1 VVLRLLGSAAGV
13 ALVTGAI
20 AVVRPYVPVL
30 SLGALYVFA
39 VLPVAILW
47 GLPYALPVAVGSMV
61 AFDLFYLQPAFSIDL
76 SHPQN
81 WLGLAVYVVTAVV
94 VSQLAAG
101 AYRRA
106 DVSEEARGRLA
117 QEQSALRRVATLIAR
132 EPPPATVFTAVVGEV
147 GQLLEADATTMLRY
161 ESNREATIVAS
172 STRQGRR
179 TPVGARLSLRD
190 GDVAATVHR
199 TGRPTRSD
207 SSEGGPGS
215 LGEFLRGLGMRLVVG
230 APIAVGGDPWGVV
243 IVGWK
248 QTDSLAEGTQARI
261 ADFTELVATAIANA
275 KARAEVAAS
284 RTRIVA
290 AADETRRRIERDLH
304 DGIQQ
309 RLVSLALELRAVE
322 AAVPAT
328 MELLQ
333 TELAHVVNGL
343 TDALVDLQEL
353 SRGIHPAILSQGGL
367 GPALSTLADRSAV
380 PVELA
385 VQVRGRLP
393 DQIEVA
399 TYYVVS
405 EALANAAKHARASVA
420 RVEVA
425 ERGGSL
431 YLTIRDDGLGG
442 ADPARGSG
450 LTGLT
455 DRIQALGGTITVQS
469 PAGGGTALLVELP
482 VTVEDG

>member
-1 VVLRLLGSAAGV
+1 MLRLLASAAGV

-20 AVVRPYVPVL
+20 AVVKPYVPVL

-39 VLPVAILW
+39 VLPVAIFW

-61 AFDLFYLQPAFSIDL
+61 AFDLFHLQPTFTIDL

-81 WLGLAVYVVTAVV
+81 WLSLGVYVVTAVV

-117 QEQSALRRVATLIAR
+117 QEQSALRRVATLVAR
-132 EPPPATVFTAVVGEV
+132 EPPPATVFTAVVEEV
-147 GQLLEADATTMLRY
+147 GRLLDADATTLLRY
-161 ESNREATIVAS
+161 ESSREATIMAS
-172 STRQGRR
+172 SSRQDRR
-179 TPVGARLSLRD
+179 AQVGARLSLRD
-190 GDVAATVHR
+190 SDVAATVHR
-199 TGRPTRSD
+199 TGRPAQSD
-207 SSEGGPGS
+207 SFEGGPGS
-215 LGEFLRGLGMRLVVG
+215 LGEFLRRLGMRLAVG

-243 IVGWK
+243 IVAWR
-248 QTDSLAEGTQARI
+248 QTASLTEATEARI

-275 KARAEVAAS
+275 QARAEVAAS
-284 RTRIVA
+284 RARIVA

-322 AAVPAT
+322 AAVPPA
-328 MELLQ
+328 MDLLQ
-333 TELAHVVNGL
+333 TELAHVVTGL

-380 PVELA
+380 PVELD
-385 VQVRGRLP
+385 VRVRGRLP
-393 DQIEVA
+393 DQLEVA

-405 EALANAAKHARASVA
+405 EALANAAKHARATLA

-425 ERGGSL
+425 ERSGSL
-431 YLTIRDDGLGG
+431 HLTIRDDGIGG

-469 PAGGGTALLVELP
+469 RAGEGTTLLVELP
-482 VTVEDG
+482 TAVEDG